1 MFFIFLLE
9 VIVQKFLAKFQ
20 FAKKPDGLVKSA
32 KMFYLTYNW
41 RGKWVIKSKQNKNIK
56 KIESC
61 KLHPRIKEFLREFYK
76 SNYVNFQNLIEY
88 LRHSKGW
95 EEA

>member
-41 RGKWVIKSKQNKNIK
+41 RGKWVIKSKQNKNI
-56 KIESC
+56 
-61 KLHPRIKEFLREFYK
+61 
-76 SNYVNFQNLIEY
+76 
-88 LRHSKGW
+88 
-95 EEA
+95 